1 MKFYYDGIGY
11 PCKWKT
17 KMSKNMWYSQEP
29 AKLKVTLPISVY
41 DKIKK
46 DIKAD
51 NTNETLFDVI
61 KFKVL
66 KGEGEILNFNK
77 SKDSVKEMWQLECY
91 LKSFVICSQFK
102 KEKILIVNFD
112 ISVIESE
119 LLKKSE
125 MRDIIL
131 SEFI

>member
-17 KMSKNMWYSQEP
+17 KTPKNMWYSQEP
-29 AKLKVTLPISVY
+29 AKLKVTLPMSVY

-51 NTNETLFDVI
+51 NANENLFDVI

-66 KGEGEILNFNK
+66 KDEGEILNFYK

-91 LKSFVICSQFK
+91 LNSFIICSQFK
-102 KEKILIVNFD
+102 REKLLIVNFD

-119 LLKKSE
+119 LLEKSE
-125 MRDIIL
+125 LRNVLLNEIL
-131 SEFI
+131 